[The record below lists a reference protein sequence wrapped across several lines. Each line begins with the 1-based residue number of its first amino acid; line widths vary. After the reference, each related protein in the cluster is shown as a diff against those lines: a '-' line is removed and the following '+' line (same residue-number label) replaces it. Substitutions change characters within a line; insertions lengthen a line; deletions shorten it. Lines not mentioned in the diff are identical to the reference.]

1 MLGRRTTSCYRQKNK
16 QEASMNWLI
25 IIGTIITTVGIAGL
39 GYCIKTAMVLRS
51 KDMEN
56 GEVTVQLQRLVPINL
71 ASVCIS
77 TIGLMVII
85 TSILI

>member
-1 MLGRRTTSCYRQKNK
+1 
-16 QEASMNWLI
+16 MNWLI

-51 KDMEN
+51 QDMED

>member
-1 MLGRRTTSCYRQKNK
+1 
-16 QEASMNWLI
+16 MNWLI

-51 KDMEN
+51 KDMEES
-56 GEVTVQLQRLVPINL
+56 EVTVQLQRLVPINL

>member
-1 MLGRRTTSCYRQKNK
+1 
-16 QEASMNWLI
+16 MNWLI

-51 KDMEN
+51 KDMED

-85 TSILI
+85 TSILIKRSNFEKS

>member
-1 MLGRRTTSCYRQKNK
+1 
-16 QEASMNWLI
+16 MNWLI

-51 KDMEN
+51 KDMED